1 LKIKNSLLTLSS
13 GAMPKD
19 AFLSLKKKT
28 KNGILV
34 TFPNQQKIK
43 NFSFHPSTYSIPVP
57 A

>member
-1 LKIKNSLLTLSS
+1 
-13 GAMPKD
+13 MPKD